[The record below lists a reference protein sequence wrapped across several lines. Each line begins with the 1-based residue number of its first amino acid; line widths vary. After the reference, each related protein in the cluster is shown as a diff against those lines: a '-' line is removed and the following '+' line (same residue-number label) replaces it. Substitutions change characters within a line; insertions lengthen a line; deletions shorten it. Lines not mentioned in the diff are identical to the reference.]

1 VTLEVSLLFLS
12 EYGVFSSKCNFILTL
27 FRWKK
32 LKDVLCLDDVI
43 CFGRKREIF
52 FKVQLCTDAFLRRK
66 AVEKPFAAQT
76 PPRKRG
82 YFSTHQTIVGKNFPY
97 LRNFLS
103 SLADA
108 PHCSIKWGLYKVK
121 LFSTKVLFFTYSN
134 SQQDLP
140 LRQARCL
147 EMTLLNYSFL
157 FGWCKVKFFLYFIVA
172 NGFHFPKQSFAPGFH
187 SLLTH
192 LFRFES
198 AA

>member
-1 VTLEVSLLFLS
+1 MFLS

-103 SLADA
+103 YLADA
-108 PHCSIKWGLYKVK
+108 PHCSIMGFVQTQTI
-121 LFSTKVLFFTYSN
+121 SEKVLLFIYSN
-134 SQQDLP
+134 SQRDSFFRP
-140 LRQARCL
+140 ARYR
-147 EMTLLNYSFL
+147 EITLLNCSFM
-157 FGWCKVKFFLYFIVA
+157 FGRCEVNIRFC
-172 NGFHFPKQSFAPGFH
+172 FAG
-187 SLLTH
+187 
-192 LFRFES
+192 
-198 AA
+198 AK